1 MDDFMKQYE
10 SLRSLAPQ
18 IRQQINIKKTTNRD
32 SISYNK
38 VSWSKDKN
46 AQLSWKL
53 STNLILS
60 QSNVRARTLLNS
72 FESDLKQLRNE
83 LQRLTNAK
91 R

>member
-38 VSWSKDKN
+38 VS
-46 AQLSWKL
+46 
-53 STNLILS
+53 
-60 QSNVRARTLLNS
+60 
-72 FESDLKQLRNE
+72 
-83 LQRLTNAK
+83 
-91 R
+91 